1 MEWQAGAWPDA
12 EGHVH
17 RIKDISGFKA
27 FLHRRPQPLPSGTG
41 NKNPGRLQNSS
52 RVKGPDPGAEPLYL
66 GEISEDIRAMLLG
79 CGVESD
85 LKPLT
90 QAGQE

>member
-1 MEWQAGAWPDA
+1 MHSVQG
-12 EGHVH
+12 
-17 RIKDISGFKA
+17 I
-27 FLHRRPQPLPSGTG
+27 LHKGPTPPIRTETKSR
-41 NKNPGRLQNSS
+41 RLQNSS
-52 RVKGPDPGAEPLYL
+52 RVKGPDPRAERPYTL
-66 GEISEDIRAMLLG
+66 GEEISEDIRAMLLG